1 MSYINES
8 TRQHVRE
15 AFADRCAYCQCS
27 QAYVHGKLEIEHI
40 HPESRGGANEESN
53 LCLACRTC
61 NLAKSDQIAAVDP
74 LTGANSPLFNPRTQ
88 TWNEHF
94 QWTPDGAKLRGKTPV
109 GRATI
114 IALNLNNELAVAVRR
129 EWVRVGWHP
138 PQDKP

>member
-1 MSYINES
+1 MAYINEI
-8 TRQHVRE
+8 TRLRVRE

-27 QAYVHGKLEIEHI
+27 QTYVPGKLEIEHI
-40 HPESRGGANEESN
+40 HPESRGGTSEESN

-61 NLAKSDQIAAVDP
+61 NLAKSNQIEAIDP
-74 LTGANSPLFNPRTQ
+74 LAGRSFPLFNPRTQ

-94 QWTPDGAKLRGKTPV
+94 QWTPDGAKLLGKTPV

-138 PQDKP
+138 PQEKP